1 MHYFKKIILYSVLLF
16 LLNNCGFTPTYKMQ
30 TNSIIN
36 KEIVFEIDNEVS
48 YEIKREIFKNFSKIE
63 TENTKYKSNL
73 SISEKET
80 AVTLESDGSVSEY
93 RVEILIEFK
102 VIQIKGGELIY
113 SSQSRGFS
121 NYDILTSEYNNK
133 IARKDALKQSLSQA
147 IDLMNFLINN
157 QIKI

>member
-1 MHYFKKIILYSVLLF
+1 MLLF

-30 TNSIIN
+30 TSSIIN
-36 KEIVFEIDNEVS
+36 KEIVFQINNEVS
-48 YEIKREIFKNFSKIE
+48 YEIKREIFKNFSNIE
-63 TENTKYKSNL
+63 TENTKYKTNL

-93 RVEILIEFK
+93 RIEILIEFK
-102 VIQIKGGELIY
+102 VFQIDGGGLVY

-121 NYDILTSEYNNK
+121 NYDILTSEYSNK
-133 IARKDALKQSLSQA
+133 IAKKDAVKQSLSQA

-157 QIKI
+157 RIKN